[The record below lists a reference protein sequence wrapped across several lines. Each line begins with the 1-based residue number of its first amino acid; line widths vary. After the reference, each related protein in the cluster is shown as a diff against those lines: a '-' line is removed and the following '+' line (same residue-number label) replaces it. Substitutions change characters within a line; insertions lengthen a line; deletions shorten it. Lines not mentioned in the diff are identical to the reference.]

1 MNKKGFTLVELLAVM
16 TLLLVIIFFGFRNFI
31 KSFEKNRM
39 KTFLSEA
46 LIISEG
52 ARNKYADDRLNEI
65 NVQDAYFGS
74 SETSTCYVFESA
86 LKDKYVSKY
95 SYKYSGSVEVCHD
108 LDCDYDTKIWL
119 TNGEFYLNGVITDHT
134 LKNSVIDYKFNDN
147 NYLTCGVSSN
157 TLNPAYAIDYS
168 GKEET
173 ITIIRDGVYALETW
187 GAQGGHKASYRGGY
201 GGYAYNE
208 IELGVGDKLYVNV
221 GELGTDTKSGYN
233 GGGPVG
239 SSRSGGGGA
248 TTITG
253 KPGLIS
259 SPILPDYV
267 YNVAGG
273 GGGATSYCCCC
284 GGYETGYSG
293 GGAASERNV
302 IGQSGYSYGKATGYG
317 GGGGYRAQSGDNSDY
332 RGLGGSGYIGNPLTY
347 NGVMYGFNVPEN
359 TGEKTKTYSTTN
371 VSSEPIARYA
381 KQGNGYAKITYLS
394 EFSIKYD
401 LNGGTVQTPNPT
413 YYSHTSSAITLNNPT
428 KYAYVFDGWFGSNGP
443 VPQTNLTIPSGS
455 VGNKFYT
462 AHFTPVEYSI
472 TYNLN
477 GGQYYNGE
485 TNPSSY
491 NIETATFTLKNPY
504 KEGYVFTGWTLNGD
518 STLLATATIAKGNH
532 GNRSYTAN
540 FTPTVEVKFDYN
552 LGEYTFANGGDYLDT
567 GYLVNFDKSFK
578 LEQTF
583 YLPTISR
590 RYLLFGNYNQA
601 NQFGLEVTQYNN
613 LRVWRNGDVSVSPS
627 NIQANKDISCT
638 FLWIYELRAYIYNC
652 IADGFET
659 LTSSY
664 MTNGTGISPSPLR
677 VNTDYRNDAGTFTPI
692 TLKDLKM
699 SRFYVAGDTLSDI
712 PTSVTIPDKT
722 FVGWFTSASGG
733 TQITAESTVP
743 NSNVTY
749 YAHWE

>member
-52 ARNKYADDRLNEI
+52 ARNKYADDRLNEVNI
-65 NVQDAYFGS
+65 QDAYFGS

-108 LDCDYDTKIWL
+108 IDCDYDTKIWL

-134 LKNSVIDYKFNDN
+134 LKNTVIDYKFNDN

-173 ITIIRDGVYALETW
+173 ITIIRDGVYALEAW
-187 GAQGGHKASYRGGY
+187 GAQGGHRGTYRGGY

-208 IELGVGDKLYVNV
+208 IELSVGDKLYVNV

-239 SSRSGGGGA
+239 SNRSGGGGA
-248 TTITG
+248 TTIAG
-253 KPGLIS
+253 KSGLIS
-259 SPILPDYV
+259 SPIVPDYV

-293 GGAASERNV
+293 GGAVSERNI

-317 GGGGYRAQSGDNSDY
+317 GGGGYRAQSGDNGDG

-359 TGEKTKTYSTTN
+359 TGATTKTYSTTN
-371 VSSEPIARYA
+371 VSSEPISRYA

-428 KYAYVFDGWFGSNGP
+428 KYAYIFDGWFGSNGP

-462 AHFTPVEYSI
+462 AHYVPVEYSI

-477 GGQYYNGE
+477 GGSFGE
-485 TNPSSY
+485 NATHPSTY
-491 NIETATFTLKNPY
+491 NIESSNITLSEPKKDGYVFIGWTGSNGEDPQRTVTISNGSSGNKTYTAVFEKVYTVTLDYNIDNYTFASDGSYMDSGLILDFDNNYNINMDVNIPTSGKRYLLIGNYNTSRQLNLEITTGNNVRIYQSGDRGNTGAITIGEDANFVFDYTAASKAYNATFTSASTNASNSGSLSQT
-504 KEGYVFTGWTLNGD
+504 GFSTATLRLGQDMRGGATFTG
-518 STLLATATIAKGNH
+518 
-532 GNRSYTAN
+532 
-540 FTPTVEVKFDYN
+540 YN
-552 LGEYTFANGGDYLDT
+552 LKGLKITSGLT
-567 GYLVNFDKSFK
+567 MSK
-578 LEQTF
+578 
-583 YLPTISR
+583 LPT
-590 RYLLFGNYNQA
+590 N
-601 NQFGLEVTQYNN
+601 
-613 LRVWRNGDVSVSPS
+613 VSLPGS
-627 NIQANKDISCT
+627 N
-638 FLWIYELRAYIYNC
+638 
-652 IADGFET
+652 
-659 LTSSY
+659 
-664 MTNGTGISPSPLR
+664 
-677 VNTDYRNDAGTFTPI
+677 
-692 TLKDLKM
+692 
-699 SRFYVAGDTLSDI
+699 
-712 PTSVTIPDKT
+712 
-722 FVGWFTSASGG
+722 FVGWFTSKTGG
-733 TQITAESTVP
+733 TQVTSSTIPASES
-743 NSNVTY
+743 VTY
-749 YAHWE
+749 YARWN